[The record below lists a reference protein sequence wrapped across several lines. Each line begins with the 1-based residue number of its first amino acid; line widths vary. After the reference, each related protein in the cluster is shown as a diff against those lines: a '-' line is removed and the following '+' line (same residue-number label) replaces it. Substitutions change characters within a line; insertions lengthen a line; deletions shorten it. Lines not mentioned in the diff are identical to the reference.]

1 MSGRGLLGGVGGT
14 PLGELLGEE
23 PAAMF
28 LVELSLRSPRLFWLP
43 LFFRD
48 GDLSSSRLPR
58 DVSLQGK
65 FSG

>member
-1 MSGRGLLGGVGGT
+1 M
-14 PLGELLGEE
+14 GEE

-43 LFFRD
+43 LFFRA

-58 DVSLQGK
+58 DVSLQGM
-65 FSG
+65 FSELKKCNFNLWLLWHFT